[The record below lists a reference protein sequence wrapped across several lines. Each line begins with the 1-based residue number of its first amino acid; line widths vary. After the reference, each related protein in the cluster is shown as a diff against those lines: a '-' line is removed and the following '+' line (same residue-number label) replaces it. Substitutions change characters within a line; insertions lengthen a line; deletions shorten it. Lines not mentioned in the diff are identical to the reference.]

1 MKLSIKNI
9 KKAYDREVLS
19 NLSHE
24 FQSGKLYVIKGVSGC
39 GKSTFLNIVGG
50 VERDFDGTITIGNEI
65 CTAANLR
72 QMTGYVFQYSLLFSN
87 ITILEN
93 LYIIKQDKLFI
104 TNLCERF
111 GVRDLLGKYPE
122 QLSGG
127 ERQRISIIRALL
139 NNPKIL
145 LLDEPTASLDE
156 KNSKTVSKIVSD
168 LCAKDK
174 IVIVA
179 THESY
184 FDDYAD
190 EIIYLNYGNIEKIK
204 KNNNVHTDKKE
215 VIENSKLEDNKKND
229 IISFFKYNLKRNRK
243 LLSFFS
249 VLPYAIM
256 FLLIM
261 ITSTLQNS
269 FEKEYINAIKKKYP
283 VNAFNI
289 YESEL
294 NAFIYKDKVKLYDLY
309 VLNEDEIT
317 GYYISSKEDSV
328 LAIDGMIEYGVF
340 PDEKNEV
347 IISREMAEKLYG
359 LKDDYSSCLGEK
371 IYFYNNEF
379 VVTGILFSIDE
390 TTRNPKANEKFL
402 EYLYSDIY
410 YQGIEGNAIFIP
422 YDTICNIGEK
432 KETEV
437 KRASY
442 AGLYDDI
449 NVVKKLRE
457 SMTSGNINIFD
468 DEINDA
474 QNLLDGMSL
483 IMLCIFFV
491 CFIISCIFMTSQIDL
506 ELYYRKKEVGF
517 MQIFGL
523 KKKKILKIILSG
535 YLLKILT
542 SFALSIVIYGI
553 GVWVYFI
560 VFNSIVFLNYIYT
573 AAIIFSIFI
582 IYLLAIYISILRFM
596 KKDIIKLITD

>member
-1 MKLSIKNI
+1 MMFSIENI
-9 KKAYDREVLS
+9 KKAYDREVLN
-19 NLSHE
+19 NLSHK

-39 GKSTFLNIVGG
+39 GKSTLLNIIGG
-50 VERDFDGTITIGNEI
+50 VESDFDGTITIGNEI
-65 CTAANLR
+65 YTAANLR
-72 QMTGYVFQYSLLFSN
+72 QITGYVFQYSLLFSN

-104 TNLCERF
+104 TKLCERF
-111 GVRDLLGKYPE
+111 GVRELLEKYPE

-156 KNSKTVSKIVSD
+156 KNSKNVSKIVSD
-168 LCAKDK
+168 LRTKDK

-204 KNNNVHTDKKE
+204 KNNNVHINKNE
-215 VIENSKLEDNKKND
+215 VIENSKIECIKKND

-243 LLSFFS
+243 LLSFLS

-269 FEKEYINAIKKKYP
+269 FEKEYINAVKKKYP
-283 VNAFNI
+283 INAFNI

-294 NAFIYKDKVKLYDLY
+294 NAFLYKDKVKIYDLY
-309 VLNEDEIT
+309 VLNEDEIA
-317 GYYISSKEDSV
+317 GYYISNKEDSV
-328 LAIDGMIEYGVF
+328 LAIEGMIEFGVF

-347 IISREMAEKLYG
+347 IISREMAESLYG
-359 LKDDYSSCLGEK
+359 HKEDYRSCVGEK
-371 IYFYNNEF
+371 IHFYNNEF
-379 VVTGILFSIDE
+379 VVAGILFSIDE
-390 TTRNPKANEKFL
+390 TTRNVEANEKFL
-402 EYLYSDIY
+402 PYLYSDIY
-410 YQGIEGNAIFIP
+410 YQGIEGNVIFIP

-442 AGLYDDI
+442 AGLYNDTNI
-449 NVVKKLRE
+449 IKKLRE
-457 SMTSGNINIFD
+457 SMISGNINIFD
-468 DEINDA
+468 DEINDS

-483 IMLCIFFV
+483 IMLFIFFV
-491 CFIISCIFMTSQIDL
+491 CFIISCIFMSSQINV
-506 ELYYRKKEVGF
+506 ELYYRKKEIGF

-535 YLLKILT
+535 YLLKMLT

-560 VFNSIVFLNYIYT
+560 VFKSIVFLNYIYT
-573 AAIIFSIFI
+573 VAIIFTIFI
-582 IYLLAIYISILRFM
+582 IFFLAIYFSILKFM